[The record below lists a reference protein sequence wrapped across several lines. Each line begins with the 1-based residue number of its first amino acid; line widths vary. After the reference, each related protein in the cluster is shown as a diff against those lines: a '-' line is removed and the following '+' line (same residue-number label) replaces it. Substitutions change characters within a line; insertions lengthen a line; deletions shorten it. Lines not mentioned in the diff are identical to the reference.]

1 MSIFLNEFQSING
14 NEIAECALSPAYNGA
29 NIFITSK
36 KVLGLS
42 VICFVITYLLF
53 YNIIKSKHFLL
64 RSQINDDDII
74 YK

>member
-1 MSIFLNEFQSING
+1 MSILLDDFQSING
-14 NEIAECALSPAYNGA
+14 NEISLPPAYNGA
-29 NIFITSK
+29 NIFISSK
-36 KVLGLS
+36 KFIGLS

-53 YNIIKSKHFLL
+53 YNMIKFESFLL

>member
-1 MSIFLNEFQSING
+1 MSILLNDFQSING
-14 NEIAECALSPAYNGA
+14 NEIAECALPPAYNGA

-36 KVLGLS
+36 KVIGLS

-53 YNIIKSKHFLL
+53 YNIIKSENFLL

>member
-14 NEIAECALSPAYNGA
+14 NEIAECALPPAYNGA
-29 NIFITSK
+29 NIFMSNK
-36 KVLGLS
+36 NVVGLS

-53 YNIIKSKHFLL
+53 YNIIKSEHFLL

>member
-1 MSIFLNEFQSING
+1 MSILLDDFQIING
-14 NEIAECALSPAYNGA
+14 NENSLPPAYNGA
-29 NIFITSK
+29 NIFMSNK
-36 KVLGLS
+36 KVVGLS

-53 YNIIKSKHFLL
+53 YNIIKSEHFLL